1 MKRRSNSKR
10 LQDAISQKTVMLM
23 ERKSLG
29 EPDVIISMGP
39 EF

>member
-1 MKRRSNSKR
+1 
-10 LQDAISQKTVMLM
+10 MLM

-39 EF
+39 EFLKFQGVLRFARQAI